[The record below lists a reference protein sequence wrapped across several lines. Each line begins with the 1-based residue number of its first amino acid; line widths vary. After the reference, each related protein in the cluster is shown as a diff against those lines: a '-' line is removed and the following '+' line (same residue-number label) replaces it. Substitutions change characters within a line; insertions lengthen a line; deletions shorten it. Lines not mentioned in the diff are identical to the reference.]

1 VFAVSGDLTDALAAR
16 VRDAAASGTP
26 LAPEGGASKPFL
38 GRTVQAESLSVS
50 AHRGI
55 VSYQPTELVVTAR
68 AGTPLAELE
77 RALDEQ
83 GQMLPFEPP
92 HLGDGATVGGTIA
105 CGLSGPR
112 RPFAG
117 AARDLVLGVR
127 IVNGRGEVLR
137 FGGEVMKNVAGY
149 DLSRL
154 MAGAMGTL
162 GLLLDVSMK
171 VLPRPAVTVT
181 RAFEHDPAQAVRQL
195 NAWAGRP
202 LPLSGAC
209 HHAGRTY
216 VRLSGSDGG
225 VASAVAAL
233 GGEAMDDDGAL
244 WRDLREQR
252 LPFFAGDAP
261 LWRISVPSTAAPL
274 ALPGESLVDW
284 GGSLRWLRSDADPD
298 AVRSVAHAA
307 GGHATLFRGGD
318 RAGDVHHPLTPGLL
332 ALHRRLKAAF
342 DPRGIFNPGKLYRE
356 L

>member
-1 VFAVSGDLTDALAAR
+1 MNGDHTESLAER
-16 VRDAAASGTP
+16 VREAAAAGTP
-26 LAPEGGASKPFL
+26 LAPEGGGSKTFL
-38 GRTVQAESLSVS
+38 GRTVQAQALPVG

-55 VSYQPTELVVTAR
+55 VSYEPTELVVTAR

-77 RALDEQ
+77 HALDEQ

-92 HLGDGATVGGTIA
+92 HFGDGATVGGTIA

-127 IVNGRGEVLR
+127 MVNGRGEVLR

-154 MAGAMGTL
+154 MTGAMGTL

-171 VLPRPAVTVT
+171 VLPRPAVSAT
-181 RAFEHDPAQAVRQL
+181 RVFEHDAAEAVRL
-195 NAWAGRP
+195 FNAWAGRP

-209 HHAGRTY
+209 HFAGRTA
-216 VRLSGSDGG
+216 VRLSGSEGG

-233 GGEAMDDDGAL
+233 GGEALHDGDAF

-252 LPFFAGDAP
+252 LPFFAGDMA
-261 LWRISVPSTAAPL
+261 LWRVAVPSTAAPL

-284 GGSLRWLRSDADPD
+284 GGGLRWVRSDADPS
-298 AVRSVAHAA
+298 AVRSVARAA

-318 RAGDVHHPLTPGLL
+318 RAGEVQHPLTPGLF
-332 ALHRRLKAAF
+332 ALHQRLKAAF
-342 DPRGIFNPGKLYRE
+342 DPKSIFNPGKLYPGI
-356 L
+356 

>member
-1 VFAVSGDLTDALAAR
+1 MSGGDITDALAAR
-16 VRDAAASGTP
+16 VSEAAAAGTP
-26 LAPEGGASKPFL
+26 LAPEGGASKAFL
-38 GRTVQAESLSVS
+38 GRTVQAQALPV
-50 AHRGI
+50 AQHRGI

-77 RALDEQ
+77 RTLDEQ

-127 IVNGRGEVLR
+127 MVNGRGEVLR

-154 MAGAMGTL
+154 MTGAMGTL

-181 RAFEHDPAQAVRQL
+181 RVFEHDAADAVRHF

-202 LPLSGAC
+202 LPLSAAC
-209 HHAGRTY
+209 HLAGRTH
-216 VRLSGSDGG
+216 VRLSGSEGG

-233 GGEAMDDDGAL
+233 GGDALDDDDAF

-252 LPFFAGDAP
+252 LPFFAGDTP
-261 LWRISVPSTAAPL
+261 LWRVAVPSTAAPL
-274 ALPGESLVDW
+274 ALPGETLVDW
-284 GGSLRWLRSDADPD
+284 AGSVRWVRTDADES
-298 AVRSVAHAA
+298 AVRSVARSH

-318 RAGDVHHPLTPGLL
+318 RSGDVHHPLTPGLL
-332 ALHRRLKAAF
+332 ALHRRLKNAF
-342 DPRGIFNPGKLYRE
+342 DPQGIFNPGRLYRE
-356 L
+356 I